1 MYDLS
6 EEVFTICEKY
16 HQLKQPTP
24 TDTRYQAATY
34 IKQKHPLI
42 KSRKIIK
49 LLQAKIAKLKTSEHK
64 KIRALEHCLHRELQA
79 VVNFQ
84 KNK

>member
-6 EEVFTICEKY
+6 EEVFTVCEKY
-16 HQLKQPTP
+16 ERLNHPTP
-24 TDTRYQAATY
+24 TDTRYQAAVY
-34 IKQKHPLI
+34 IKRKHTLK
-42 KSRKIIK
+42 KSRRIIK
-49 LLQAKIAKLKTSEHK
+49 ILQAKIAKLKTSEHK

-79 VVNFQ
+79 VLNFQ